1 MTDRWPRDIEHRGI
15 RYQLLEP
22 LTPARARIRFEGP
35 FEARTRAWDAVVLAL
50 GALPAN
56 GERRAYLDIGAD
68 GPDGTPMEIGLDV
81 AALDEAVILRTI
93 IMVRQYRRLRRGR
106 MAFGESL

>member
-1 MTDRWPRDIEHRGI
+1 MAGVFIFMTDHWPRDVEHLGI
-15 RYQLLEP
+15 RYQ
-22 LTPARARIRFEGP
+22 RV
-35 FEARTRAWDAVVLAL
+35 WDAVVLAL
-50 GALPAN
+50 GTLSAN

-106 MAFGESL
+106 MAFGELN